1 MGTKKAK
8 AKNKSGMKLF
18 LALLPFLILYT
29 VFCYFPISGWRYAF
43 YKYKPGM
50 LLENCEFVGLKY
62 FTEMFENPVLR
73 RQFFQVMKNTFF
85 FSFLG
90 IATSFIPVFFA
101 IMINEV
107 KSKKVQ
113 KFVQTCTTIPY
124 FISWVLVYAVV
135 FMILSNDGFLNA
147 VLIKVGILEEGV
159 NWMATKASSRFQM
172 WGYSLWKSLGWNAI
186 IYLAALGG
194 IDQELYE
201 AAAIDGAGRFKKIRY
216 ITIPGLMP
224 TFITLLIMSIGN
236 FLSVGMEQYMIFSN
250 GFNSKYIETLDLYV
264 YNQGILKNNI
274 PSSTAIGI
282 YKSVIGLVLL
292 AIANGLSGKFR
303 EEKIF

>member
-1 MGTKKAK
+1 MKTKKSKTA
-8 AKNKSGMKLF
+8 NRSGLKLF
-18 LALLPFLILYT
+18 LMLLPFLILYT
-29 VFCYFPISGWRYAF
+29 LFCYFPISGWRYAF
-43 YKYKPGM
+43 YKYKPGL

-62 FTEMFENPVLR
+62 FTEMFSNPVQR
-73 RQFFQVMKNTFF
+73 RQFLQVMKNTVF
-85 FSFLG
+85 FSCLG
-90 IATSFIPVFFA
+90 IVTSFLPMFFA

-107 KSKKVQ
+107 KSKKMK

-124 FISWVLVYAVV
+124 FISWVLVYAVI
-135 FMILSNDGFLNA
+135 FMMLSNDGFVNTI
-147 VLIKVGILEEGV
+147 LIKIGILSEGV
-159 NWMATKASSRFQM
+159 NYMAAGASSRIQM
-172 WGYSLWKSLGWNAI
+172 WAYSMWKSLGWSAI

-216 ITIPGLMP
+216 VTIPGLMP

-236 FLSVGMEQYMIFSN
+236 FLSAGMEQYMIFSN
-250 GFNSKYIETLDLYV
+250 AFNSKYIETLDLYV

-282 YKSVIGLVLL
+282 YKSLIGLLLL

>member
-1 MGTKKAK
+1 METKKAK
-8 AKNKSGMKLF
+8 VKNKAGIKLF
-18 LALLPFLILYT
+18 LALLPFIALYT
-29 VFCYFPISGWRYAF
+29 ILCYFPINGWRYAF

-90 IATSFIPVFFA
+90 IATSFIPMFFA
-101 IMINEV
+101 IMINEI
-107 KSKKVQ
+107 KSKKMQ

-135 FMILSNDGFLNA
+135 FMIFSNDGFVNS
-147 VLIKVGILEEGV
+147 VLIKLGILEEGI
-159 NWMATKASSRFQM
+159 NYMAAKASSRFQM
-172 WGYSLWKSLGWNAI
+172 WGYSLWKSLGWSAI

-250 GFNSKYIETLDLYV
+250 AFNSKYIETLDLYV
-264 YNQGILKNNI
+264 YKQGILKNNI

-292 AIANGLSGKFR
+292 AIANSLSGKLR

>member
-1 MGTKKAK
+1 MKTKKSKTA
-8 AKNKSGMKLF
+8 NKSGLKLF
-18 LALLPFLILYT
+18 LMLLPFLILYT
-29 VFCYFPISGWRYAF
+29 LFCYFPISGWRYAF
-43 YKYKPGM
+43 YKYKPGL

-62 FTEMFENPVLR
+62 FTEMFSNPVQR
-73 RQFFQVMKNTFF
+73 RQFLQVMKNTVF
-85 FSFLG
+85 FSCLG
-90 IATSFIPVFFA
+90 IVTSFLPMFFA

-107 KSKKVQ
+107 KSKKMK

-124 FISWVLVYAVV
+124 FISWVLVYAVI
-135 FMILSNDGFLNA
+135 FMMLSNDGFVNTI
-147 VLIKVGILEEGV
+147 LIKIGILSEGV
-159 NWMATKASSRFQM
+159 NYMAAGASSRIQM
-172 WGYSLWKSLGWNAI
+172 WAYSMWKSLGWSAI

-216 ITIPGLMP
+216 VTIPGLMP

-236 FLSVGMEQYMIFSN
+236 FLSAGMEQYMIFSN
-250 GFNSKYIETLDLYV
+250 AFNSKYIETLDLYV

-282 YKSVIGLVLL
+282 YKSLIGLLLL

>member
-1 MGTKKAK
+1 MKTKKSKTAS
-8 AKNKSGMKLF
+8 KSGLKLF
-18 LALLPFLILYT
+18 LMLLPFLILYT
-29 VFCYFPISGWRYAF
+29 LFCYFPISGWRYAF
-43 YKYKPGM
+43 YKYKPG
-50 LLENCEFVGLKY
+50 LLLKNCEFVGLKY
-62 FTEMFENPVLR
+62 FTEMFSNPVQR
-73 RQFFQVMKNTFF
+73 RQFLQVMKNTVF
-85 FSFLG
+85 FSCLG
-90 IATSFIPVFFA
+90 IVTSFLPMFFA

-107 KSKKVQ
+107 KSKKMK

-124 FISWVLVYAVV
+124 FISWVLVYAVI
-135 FMILSNDGFLNA
+135 FMMLSNDGFVNTI
-147 VLIKVGILEEGV
+147 LIKLGILSEGV
-159 NWMATKASSRFQM
+159 NYMAAGASSRIQM
-172 WGYSLWKSLGWNAI
+172 WAYSMWKSLGWSAI

-216 ITIPGLMP
+216 VTIPGLMP

-236 FLSVGMEQYMIFSN
+236 FLSAGMEQYMIFSN
-250 GFNSKYIETLDLYV
+250 AFNSKYIETLDLYV

-282 YKSVIGLVLL
+282 YKSLIGLLLL

>member
-1 MGTKKAK
+1 MKTKKK
-8 AKNKSGMKLF
+8 TNKSGIKLF
-18 LALLPFLILYT
+18 FMLLPFLILYT
-29 VFCYFPISGWRYAF
+29 VLCYFPVSGWRYAF
-43 YKYKPGM
+43 YKYKPGL

-62 FTEMFENPVLR
+62 FTEMFSNPVQR
-73 RQFFQVMKNTFF
+73 RQFLQVMKNTVF
-85 FSFLG
+85 FSCLG
-90 IATSFIPVFFA
+90 IVTSFIPMFFA

-107 KSKKVQ
+107 KSRRLK

-135 FMILSNDGFLNA
+135 YMMLSNDGFVNTILIQLG
-147 VLIKVGILEEGV
+147 VLSEGI
-159 NWMATKASSRFQM
+159 NYMAAGASARIQM
-172 WGYSLWKSLGWNAI
+172 WIYSLWKSLGWSAI

-216 ITIPGLMP
+216 VTIPGLMP

-250 GFNSKYIETLDLYV
+250 AFNSKYIETLDLYV
-264 YNQGILKNNI
+264 YNQGILKNSI

-282 YKSVIGLVLL
+282 YKSVIGLILL
-292 AIANGLSGKFR
+292 AIANWLSGKFR

>member
-1 MGTKKAK
+1 METKKAK
-8 AKNKSGMKLF
+8 VKNKAGIKLF
-18 LALLPFLILYT
+18 LALLPFIALYT
-29 VFCYFPISGWRYAF
+29 ILCYFPINGWRYAF

-90 IATSFIPVFFA
+90 IATSFIPMFFA
-101 IMINEV
+101 IMINEI
-107 KSKKVQ
+107 KSKKMQ

-135 FMILSNDGFLNA
+135 FMIFSNDGFVNS
-147 VLIKVGILEEGV
+147 VLIKLGILEEGI
-159 NWMATKASSRFQM
+159 NYMAAKASSRFQM
-172 WGYSLWKSLGWNAI
+172 WGYSLWKSLGWSAI

-250 GFNSKYIETLDLYV
+250 AFNSKYIETLDLYV

-292 AIANGLSGKFR
+292 AIANSLSGKLR

>member
-1 MGTKKAK
+1 MDRKKFHV
-8 AKNKSGMKLF
+8 KNKSGTKLF
-18 LALLPFLILYT
+18 FALLPFIVLYT
-29 VFCYFPISGWRYAF
+29 VLCYFPINGWRYAF

-50 LLENCEFVGLKY
+50 RLENCEFVGFKY
-62 FTEMFENPVLR
+62 FTEMFLNPVLR
-73 RQFFQVMKNTFF
+73 RHFLQVMKNTFF

-90 IATSFIPVFFA
+90 IATSFIPMFFA
-101 IMINEV
+101 IFINEI
-107 KSKKVQ
+107 KSRKMQ

-124 FISWVLVYAVV
+124 FISWVMVYAVI
-135 FMILSNDGFLNA
+135 FMLFSTDGFVNA
-147 VLIKVGILEEGV
+147 LLIKLGILDEGV
-159 NWMATKASSRFQM
+159 NYMAAKAASRFQM

-216 ITIPGLMP
+216 VTIPGLMP

-236 FLSVGMEQYMIFSN
+236 FLSVGMEQYLIFSN
-250 GFNSKYIETLDLYV
+250 AFNAKYIETLDLYV

-282 YKSVIGLVLL
+282 YKSLIGLVLL
-292 AIANGLSGKFR
+292 AIANGLSGKLR